1 MTKDLPSP
9 EILRKLLRYE
19 PDTGKLFWRE
29 REREF
34 FQTDNSWKIW
44 NSKHANREALTAKNR
59 CGYKQGRVFYGQYRA
74 HRVIWAMQT
83 GAWPEKEIDHIDRN
97 KSNNKWCNLR
107 HASGSENKA
116 NKPSQ
121 FGSLSKYLGVDWSK
135 SKLKWRARTSKNGK
149 SYYLGDFDCEIE
161 AAKAYDKGAQ
171 KYHGQYASLNFPDA
185 TKAA

>member
-1 MTKDLPSP
+1 MTKELPSP
-9 EILRKLLRYE
+9 ELLRKLLRYE
-19 PDTGKLFWRE
+19 PETGKLFWLPRSRE
-29 REREF
+29 Y
-34 FQTDNSWKIW
+34 FQTTRQFKTW
-44 NSKHANREALTAKNR
+44 NTRFANQEAFTTNNYY
-59 CGYKQGRVFYGQYRA
+59 GYKIGSISGRTPYA

-107 HASGSENKA
+107 HASGGENKA

-185 TKAA
+185 TKAP